1 MLSQLNESLH
11 SIKLNSMQKLKNK
24 VALITGAT
32 SGIGKATALDFIKNG
47 ASVIV
52 TGRFQKTID
61 ETVKELGS
69 SAKGIVSDAGKMSD
83 LLQLNNKVKNL
94 SSQLDVLYVNA
105 GFGKYTALES
115 IDEEHFDEQFNVIV
129 KGTLFTVQQL
139 LPLMKEGGSI
149 ILNTSIVTEIGMPNS
164 SVYSAAKSAVQSF
177 VKTFA
182 AELASRKI
190 RINAVSPG
198 PIHTNYFERSN
209 LTQEQMEKFADA
221 VLPQVPLARFGQPS
235 EVAKAVTF
243 LASDEASFMHGTEV
257 FVDGGF
263 PKIKI

>member
-1 MLSQLNESLH
+1 
-11 SIKLNSMQKLKNK
+11 MQKLKNK

-32 SGIGKATALDFIKNG
+32 SGIGKATALDFIENG
-47 ASVIV
+47 ATVII
-52 TGRFQKTID
+52 TGRFQNTID

-83 LLQLNNKVKNL
+83 LLQLNNKVKSL
-94 SSQLDVLYVNA
+94 SPQIDVLYVNA
-105 GFGKYTALES
+105 GFGKYAPIES
-115 IDEEHFDEQFNVIV
+115 INEGHFDEQFNVIV
-129 KGTLFTVQQL
+129 KGTLFTVQQI
-139 LPLMKEGGSI
+139 LPLMKEGSSI

-164 SVYSAAKSAVQSF
+164 AVYSAAKSAVQSF

-182 AELASRKI
+182 AELSSKKI

-198 PIHTNYFERSN
+198 PINTNYFDRSN
-209 LTQEQMEKFADA
+209 LTQEQIEKFAGS
-221 VLPQVPLARFGQPS
+221 VFPQIPLSRFGQPS
-235 EVAKAVTF
+235 EVAKVVTF
-243 LASDEASFMHGTEV
+243 LASDDASFMHGTEV